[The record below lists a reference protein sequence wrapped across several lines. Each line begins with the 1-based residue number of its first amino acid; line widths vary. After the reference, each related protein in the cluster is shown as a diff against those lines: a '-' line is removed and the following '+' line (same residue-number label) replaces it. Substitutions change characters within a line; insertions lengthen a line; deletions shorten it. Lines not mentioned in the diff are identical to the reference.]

1 MLSTNLR
8 FIFIQLHTL
17 ARMFHEWPIATVDM
31 AVLPGVL
38 ACPANVSV
46 IGTTFRTRQC
56 FVPFRVVYYIPRI
69 P

>member
-8 FIFIQLHTL
+8 FIFIQLDTL
-17 ARMFHEWPIATVDM
+17 ARMFHEWPTATVDM
-31 AVLPGVL
+31 AFLPGVP
-38 ACPANVSV
+38 ACPAGVSV

-56 FVPFRVVYYIPRI
+56 FVPFRVVLYIPPI

>member
-8 FIFIQLHTL
+8 FISVQLYNL
-17 ARMFHEWPIATVDM
+17 ALMFHEWPTATVDM
-31 AVLPGVL
+31 AVLPGIP

-46 IGTTFRTRQC
+46 IGTIFRTRQC
-56 FVPFRVVYYIPRI
+56 FVPFRVVHYMPRI